1 MKGSKKSNETKRE
14 YECIVTRA
22 KEIKEGTVSFDME
35 VNGVKVYGCWYKEG
49 TSSNGKEYQIVDLP
63 QEKEYQIVDLS
74 QKKGNGR
81 KYYSIAWFPM
91 SKEVRENIIEQL
103 QKMV

>member
-1 MKGSKKSNETKRE
+1 MKGSQKKSNETKRE
-14 YECIVTRA
+14 YECVVTRA

-49 TSSNGKEYQIVDLP
+49 INKDGKEYQIVNLP
-63 QEKEYQIVDLS
+63 QEKGSDE
-74 QKKGNGR
+74 

-103 QKMV
+103 QKLV

>member
-14 YECIVTRA
+14 YECVVTRA

-49 TSSNGKEYQIVDLP
+49 TSSNGKEYQIVNLP
-63 QEKEYQIVDLS
+63 QEKGSD
-74 QKKGNGR
+74 G
-81 KYYSIAWFPM
+81 KYYSIVWFPM

-103 QKMV
+103 QKLV

>member
-1 MKGSKKSNETKRE
+1 MKGSQKKTNEEKRE
-14 YECIVTRA
+14 YECVVTRA
-22 KEIKEGTVSFDME
+22 KEIKEGTVTFDME

-49 TSSNGKEYQIVDLP
+49 TNKDGKDYQIVNLP
-63 QEKEYQIVDLS
+63 QEKGSD
-74 QKKGNGR
+74 G

-103 QKMV
+103 QKLV

>member
-1 MKGSKKSNETKRE
+1 MKGSKKSTETKRE

-49 TSSNGKEYQIVDLP
+49 TSSNGKEYQIVNLP
-63 QEKEYQIVDLS
+63 QEK
-74 QKKGNGR
+74 GNDR

-103 QKMV
+103 QKLV

>member
-1 MKGSKKSNETKRE
+1 MKDSQKKSNETKRE

-22 KEIKEGTVSFDME
+22 KETEEGPVAFDME

-49 TSSNGKEYQIVDLP
+49 TNKDGKDYQVVNLP
-63 QEKEYQIVDLS
+63 QEKGSD
-74 QKKGNGR
+74 G

-91 SKEVRENIIEQL
+91 SKEVRKNIIEQL
-103 QKMV
+103 QKLV

>member
-1 MKGSKKSNETKRE
+1 MKGSQKESNEAKRE
-14 YECIVTRA
+14 YECVVTRA

-49 TSSNGKEYQIVDLP
+49 TNKDGKDYQIVDLP
-63 QEKEYQIVDLS
+63 QEKGSD
-74 QKKGNGR
+74 G

-103 QKMV
+103 QKLV

>member
-1 MKGSKKSNETKRE
+1 MKGSQKKSNETKRE
-14 YECIVTRA
+14 CECVVTRA

-49 TSSNGKEYQIVDLP
+49 TSSNGKDYQIVNLP
-63 QEKEYQIVDLS
+63 QEK
-74 QKKGNGR
+74 GNDGQ
-81 KYYSIAWFPM
+81 YYSIAWFPM

>member
-1 MKGSKKSNETKRE
+1 MKGSQKKTNETKRE

-22 KEIKEGTVSFDME
+22 KEIKDGTVAFDME

-49 TSSNGKEYQIVDLP
+49 TNKDGKEYQIVNLP
-63 QEKEYQIVDLS
+63 QEKGSD
-74 QKKGNGR
+74 G

-91 SKEVRENIIEQL
+91 SKEVRESIIAQL
-103 QKMV
+103 QKLV

>member
-14 YECIVTRA
+14 YECVVTRA

-49 TSSNGKEYQIVDLP
+49 TNKDGKDYQIVNLP
-63 QEKEYQIVDLS
+63 QEK
-74 QKKGNGR
+74 GR
-81 KYYSIAWFPM
+81 DGKYYSIAWIPM

-103 QKMV
+103 QKLV

>member
-1 MKGSKKSNETKRE
+1 MKGSQKKTNETKRE
-14 YECIVTRA
+14 YDCVVTRA

-49 TSSNGKEYQIVDLP
+49 TSSNGKDYQIVNLP
-63 QEKEYQIVDLS
+63 QEK
-74 QKKGNGR
+74 GNDG

-91 SKEVRENIIEQL
+91 SKEVRENIIGQL
-103 QKMV
+103 QKLV

>member
-1 MKGSKKSNETKRE
+1 MKGSQKKSDEAKRE
-14 YECIVTRA
+14 YGCVVTRA

-49 TSSNGKEYQIVDLP
+49 TSSTGKDYQIVNLP
-63 QEKEYQIVDLS
+63 
-74 QKKGNGR
+74 QKKGSDG
-81 KYYSIAWFPM
+81 KYYSIAWIPM

-103 QKMV
+103 QKLV